1 MQGTDFI
8 SPIQQCILSIEMIKS
23 ARQNIIQYKI
33 TEDGFRLLL
42 IISAKSLVFSIKNQV
57 LTSRR
62 LARLARALAGR
73 LP

>member
-8 SPIQQCILSIEMIKS
+8 SPIQQRILSIEMIKS

-42 IISAKSLVFSIKNQV
+42 IISAKSLVF
-57 LTSRR
+57 
-62 LARLARALAGR
+62 
-73 LP
+73 